1 MPAAVPW
8 LRFLSV
14 VKSTR
19 GLDDGLCLIAGM
31 GSTKTILVELPI
43 WPTRSQAVGI
53 LVAVSELLKLLKLLG
68 AGDSLS
74 TWQED
79 MALSFRIVVKSG
91 LALCRG
97 VGCSSDACCVIAA
110 SSALGCIN
118 LSKMS
123 IRAFWDL

>member
-1 MPAAVPW
+1 MACALLPERVLP
-8 LRFLSV
+8 RQ
-14 VKSTR
+14 
-19 GLDDGLCLIAGM
+19 LCRINEL
-31 GSTKTILVELPI
+31 TIS
-43 WPTRSQAVGI
+43 PTRSQAASI
-53 LVAVSELLKLLKLLG
+53 LVAVSELLKLLKLLV

-79 MALSFRIVVKSG
+79 MALSFTIVVESG

-97 VGCSSDACCVIAA
+97 VGCSSDACCVMSA
-110 SSALGCIN
+110 SSALECIN